1 MKAKFVYESISF
13 LNEDQKSFEDLSI
26 LSKEIF
32 NYFYNKY
39 GEAESILEKL
49 NFNWEEILKN
59 HIVPLS
65 KFDSSKYKNIKEFIN
80 AGIGLIYSK
89 YKADDA
95 ADGGAGFFL
104 SPKTYISGDSEL
116 SKKYAKLY
124 PAGLVVF
131 AAHDIGSGAAL
142 VVGGE
147 SNLMHELQHAYDFWR
162 SKGKNQANK
171 KYDTKKIVNSNPY
184 SKSDDDV
191 EKARSIYYNDTSEL
205 SAHFIESLKSHY
217 WAGKERD
224 KYYVPGK
231 EYVPGFY
238 RWELQLERFKSGFG
252 PWDYLSDKLK
262 KKYVNKFYTYYIK
275 LKKIYDKEGVEGLS
289 KLGLKYREKDFR

>member
-32 NYFYNKY
+32 NFFYKKY
-39 GEAESILEKL
+39 GEPESLLEKL
-49 NFNWEEILKN
+49 DFNWEEILK

-65 KFDSSKYKNIKEFIN
+65 KFDSSKYKSIKEFIN

-95 ADGGAGFFL
+95 ADGGAGFFM
-104 SPKTYISGDSEL
+104 SPKAYISGDSEL

-124 PAGLVVF
+124 PAGLVLF
-131 AAHDIGSGAAL
+131 AAHEIGSGVSL

-162 SKGKNQANK
+162 SKGKNQAKK
-171 KYDTKKIVNSNPY
+171 KYDTKKIVNSDPY

-205 SAHFIESLKSHY
+205 SAHFVESLKSHY